1 MSNIR
6 PRHIGLIVVCCAL
19 LVTAPR
25 LAHAFIMG
33 DGLTVNADWYYWTLT
48 LTGVSSGVVLTLGNA
63 YLTHVLASH
72 FERRDPLSWLLAG
85 AWVVYLLFAVA
96 LIAPA
101 LMVGLRSSPLADVLG
116 PSLLQ
121 WAWAILAALSVEVLT
136 AGSMAAYAIA
146 SRAEA
151 RAIPASLAVAAPLP
165 VAPPLPPSEPA
176 PVLPSLGTTPS
187 ETKVIEVTP
196 VSLACPYCDRSFA
209 SQNALNPH
217 LAKCKARQA
226 VAIAAPSTN
235 GHAKESLA

>member
-1 MSNIR
+1 MTTIR

-33 DGLTVNADWYYWTLT
+33 DGLMVNADWYYWTLT
-48 LTGVSSGVVLTLGNA
+48 LTGIASGVVLTLGNA

-101 LMVGLRSSPLADVLG
+101 LMVGLRLSPLADVLG
-116 PSLLQ
+116 YSFFQ

-151 RAIPASLAVAAPLP
+151 QAKPAPL
-165 VAPPLPPSEPA
+165 AIA
-176 PVLPSLGTTPS
+176 PVLPQNEPAPALPSLEPVPS
-187 ETKVIEVTP
+187 EPKAIEVTP

-226 VAIAAPSTN
+226 GVVTAPSAN
-235 GHAKESLA
+235 GVH